1 MKMLL
6 FKLFAVMVIVA
17 GASNYLIYLKT
28 GRMPLREWVADFKNM
43 KAPSAESL
51 LDKVKDSAPIGDKKV
66 KIYTWKDENG
76 QVHYSNQEEKIAKGA
91 QEKMVSTKL
100 NTIPSVKPRAS
111 AEASGASEPDAPA
124 DMDEQIRRLREA
136 RQMHDAQL
144 QQQ

>member
-6 FKLFAVMVIVA
+6 FKMFAVVVIVA

-28 GRMPLREWVADFKNM
+28 GRMPLREWVADLNNM
-43 KAPSAESL
+43 KTPSAGDL
-51 LDKVKDSAPIGDKKV
+51 MDKVKDSAPIGDKKV

-76 QVHYSNQEEKIAKGA
+76 QVHYSNQEEKAAKGA
-91 QEKMVSTKL
+91 QEKLVSTAV
-100 NTIPSVKPRAS
+100 NTLPSVKPRAS
-111 AEASGASEPDAPA
+111 AEAAGASQAEAPA

-136 RQMHDAQL
+136 KQMHDTQL

>member
-6 FKLFAVMVIVA
+6 FKLFAVVVIVA

-28 GRMPLREWVADFKNM
+28 GHMPLREWVADLKNM
-43 KAPSAESL
+43 KAPSAEDV

-76 QVHYSNQEEKIAKGA
+76 QVHYSNQEEKAAKGA

-111 AEASGASEPDAPA
+111 ADSSGNSQPDAPA

-136 RQMHDAQL
+136 KQMHDTQL